1 MLIIPINATCINYA
15 LGAES
20 QRHTVVAVVCVH
32 VSVCVC
38 VCNSV
43 SLISWQKN
51 KRWKIA
57 KLPTA
62 DYFATWQFDLYNKS
76 GGSPENITVKAK
88 KP

>member
-32 VSVCVC
+32 VSVCVT
-38 VCNSV
+38 
-43 SLISWQKN
+43 LFHRFLGKKN

>member
-38 VCNSV
+38 VCV
-43 SLISWQKN
+43 TL
-51 KRWKIA
+51 
-57 KLPTA
+57 
-62 DYFATWQFDLYNKS
+62 FH
-76 GGSPENITVKAK
+76 
-88 KP
+88 